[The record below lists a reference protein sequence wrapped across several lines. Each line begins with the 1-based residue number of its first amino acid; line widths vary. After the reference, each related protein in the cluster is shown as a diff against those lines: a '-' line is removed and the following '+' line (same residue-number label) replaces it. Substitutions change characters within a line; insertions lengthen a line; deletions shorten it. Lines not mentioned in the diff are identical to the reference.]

1 MKLAVSWSQNYVLN
15 YSKRCETVL
24 KLFKTID
31 NYSKQCYTGI
41 KPREQTMARPRKSN
55 QTKKIIMAA
64 YATPEYVAKVK
75 SIADSKNI
83 TVSGL
88 IIAALDEYFSKTDNP
103 TPPITIAT
111 EQPITPPITI
121 DEPVAHD
128 EPAAASPEPNTEP
141 IVYHDETEDDTP
153 YYGEPDYEEDED
165 DFYDDSEYEY

>member
-1 MKLAVSWSQNYVLN
+1 
-15 YSKRCETVL
+15 
-24 KLFKTID
+24 
-31 NYSKQCYTGI
+31 
-41 KPREQTMARPRKSN
+41 MAS
-55 QTKKIIMAA
+55 

-103 TPPITIAT
+103 TPPITPSIS
-111 EQPITPPITI
+111 I
-121 DEPVAHD
+121 DDPVTRD
-128 EPAAASPEPNTEP
+128 EPATATEPATTNPEPITEP